1 MLLLSIHTRLSGL
14 SPLKLRTSCR
24 ISHITDAYAPLD
36 LEACRLSS
44 RRTFLYHNCTS
55 SHISARPN
63 SAHSLTTV
71 HEGVST
77 STPRNPKVACSKHLK
92 CNCAVFAIGT
102 STFCSFSPEMVAL
115 HPPLSTHGGIL
126 RTLRPH
132 SP

>member
-77 STPRNPKVACSKHLK
+77 STPRNPKGGLFQAPQVQLCRLRNRHL
-92 CNCAVFAIGT
+92 NVLLIL
-102 STFCSFSPEMVAL
+102 SEMVAL